1 VRVQALQR
9 AGATRAA
16 DAEVERGATVTAG
29 RAGRELAADRAL
41 LLVSLRP
48 ALGKLRILRGRAR
61 PAFDT
66 ADALEPGDCGD
77 EVAARDVVRRRERLT
92 VGVVRLLLG
101 DRGTAERAADD
112 HAFEGTRLTAEL
124 AGDDGAISIHNGPIM
139 LNELDGEEIAGI
151 ERVLRQAQQNA
162 QQNETVAA
170 FLASVKAELRERG
183 YEWNGTNVV
192 PTEGSATGTA

>member
-1 VRVQALQR
+1 
-9 AGATRAA
+9 
-16 DAEVERGATVTAG
+16 
-29 RAGRELAADRAL
+29 
-41 LLVSLRP
+41 
-48 ALGKLRILRGRAR
+48 
-61 PAFDT
+61 
-66 ADALEPGDCGD
+66 
-77 EVAARDVVRRRERLT
+77 
-92 VGVVRLLLG
+92 
-101 DRGTAERAADD
+101 
-112 HAFEGTRLTAEL
+112 
-124 AGDDGAISIHNGPIM
+124 M